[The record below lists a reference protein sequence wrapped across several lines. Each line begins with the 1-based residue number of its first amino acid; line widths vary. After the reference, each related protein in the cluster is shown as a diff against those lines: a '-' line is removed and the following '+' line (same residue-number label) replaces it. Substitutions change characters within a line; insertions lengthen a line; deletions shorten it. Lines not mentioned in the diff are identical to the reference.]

1 MPTHIYPRSVNS
13 NILSHTYSAACANA
27 EIEEMKKEIANLR
40 NDYEKLKGDRDL
52 MEEWAIK
59 YGTESGRMYPV
70 DEKDLFTLPPDEFEK
85 KYPREKEGR
94 YVTVSSQAIR
104 GT

>member
-1 MPTHIYPRSVNS
+1 
-13 NILSHTYSAACANA
+13 
-27 EIEEMKKEIANLR
+27 
-40 NDYEKLKGDRDL
+40 

>member
-1 MPTHIYPRSVNS
+1 
-13 NILSHTYSAACANA
+13 
-27 EIEEMKKEIANLR
+27 MKKEIANLR

-85 KYPREKEGR
+85 KYARERKKADMLRSLHKQYEGLEGPPATKEKKR
-94 YVTVSSQAIR
+94 NKK
-104 GT
+104 